1 MLGYRVSEMYQ
12 IGAELKQKAGC
23 FQGNFLQ
30 DLLID
35 EGVAAIDALSRA
47 TLLQLL
53 RNLGPLALPLTLP
66 LNFLLGGG
74 NPQQILSREVVKGF
88 HGFSP

>member
-1 MLGYRVSEMYQ
+1 M
-12 IGAELKQKAGC
+12 
-23 FQGNFLQ
+23 Q

-74 NPQQILSREVVKGF
+74 NPQRILSREARASGDGAGQTVGLQIEGWHDECVF
-88 HGFSP
+88 FFPLWWDA